1 MVKKCPECNHYI
13 SDTVSVCPH
22 CGYAINS
29 EESPSPIHIDE
40 DSQENVD
47 LDELVNQENGNDT
60 ISHNN

>member
-40 DSQENVD
+40 DS
-47 LDELVNQENGNDT
+47 
-60 ISHNN
+60 